1 MFIFFS
7 KIYWVLRF
15 YLIILLNWNEFIF
28 LFKGS
33 RYIKFENSYYNF
45 GLSMA
50 ETVLLEL
57 KIIYATLIYKE
68 IKKKND
74 MSHYNMKVV

>member
-1 MFIFFS
+1 
-7 KIYWVLRF
+7 
-15 YLIILLNWNEFIF
+15 
-28 LFKGS
+28 
-33 RYIKFENSYYNF
+33 
-45 GLSMA
+45 MA